1 MSKRDYELIVE
12 YLEDSDHFQQ
22 IMGNGKKTKVGGKNL
37 TKKTAFGHMAVHLAA
52 LCFPPCNGTVM
63 GKKFDRFYDSYK
75 HARIFYTGT
84 GAGITEEES
93 RSGITLEQ
101 KMNAK
106 CPYFFRMHAL
116 FGSRATVDP
125 PAVGDFGLADEGVYI
140 PDPVIDSQLQEPRD
154 VHLSGSVEECGGV
167 DLSNDLDNE
176 EAEMDDMPSN
186 GRGKRKFVQEN
197 GSASCA
203 FRRGGVEKPKIP
215 ERKQNLIGVYE
226 DSVQARNSY
235 RQAALHARDDY
246 RHVVLAEKRM
256 AREESE
262 KRAKVDRRAQLLAEL
277 SKAGKSIEDIRAVFE
292 LLDSVEMTVS
302 IA

>member
-22 IMGNGKKTKVGGKNL
+22 ITRNGKKTKVGGKNL

-52 LCFPPCNGTVM
+52 LGFPPCNGTVM
-63 GKKFDRFYDSYK
+63 
-75 HARIFYTGT
+75 

-116 FGSRATVDP
+116 FGNRANVDP
-125 PAVGDFGLADEGVYI
+125 SAVGDFGLADEGVYI
-140 PDPVIDSQLQEPRD
+140 PDPVIDSQFQEPRD
-154 VHLSGSVEECGGV
+154 VYLSGSVEECRGV

-176 EAEMDDMPSN
+176 QAEMDDVECEPSQAMGTQTMASNLPSSNLSSVHGGDVRVTQIEPDHDAEMPSN

-203 FRRGGVEKPKIP
+203 SRRGRVKKPKIP

-226 DSVQARNSY
+226 NSVQARNSY
-235 RQAALHARDDY
+235 RQAALPARDDY
-246 RHVVLAEKRM
+246 RHAVLAEKRM

-262 KRAKVDRRAQLLAEL
+262 KRAKVDRRAHNY
-277 SKAGKSIEDIRAVFE
+277 
-292 LLDSVEMTVS
+292 
-302 IA
+302 